1 MEINQEE
8 YDEKE
13 LTKPCIYDMIKKPE
27 QILYDSLNIL
37 MFSKNPI
44 VIQKLLTKINIYNSI
59 SHLYGD
65 ILEFGVYKGATLAL
79 WLQLKKLYEPN
90 SNTKIIGFDFF
101 NSNDTLNSLN
111 GDNKI
116 LMNQVLSRA
125 NENELDMINIQQK
138 CDSIIDNSTILIKGD
153 ATKTSKEFNDRN
165 PGARIKLLYLDMDVA
180 EPTYNVLNNLWDKI
194 VVGGKIVFDEYGF
207 HKWDESN
214 GADNFF
220 KKIPGKYT
228 LTCTNVC
235 GPTLI
240 ATKI

>member
-1 MEINQEE
+1 MEITTEPNIEQKNEIS
-8 YDEKE
+8 
-13 LTKPCIYDMIKKPE
+13 IYDMVKKPD

-37 MFSKNPI
+37 MFSKNPL

-59 SHLYGD
+59 KDLYGD

-79 WLQLKKLYEPN
+79 WCQLKKLYEPN

-101 NSNDTLNSLN
+101 NSDDTLKSLN
-111 GDNKI
+111 GENKI

-125 NENELDMINIQQK
+125 NKSELDMNNIKEK
-138 CDSIIDNSTILIKGD
+138 CDFIIDNSIILIKGD
-153 ATKTSKEFNDRN
+153 ASKTSKEFNDKN

-194 VVGGKIVFDEYGF
+194 VVGGKVVFDEYGF
-207 HKWDESN
+207 HKWDEST
-214 GADNFF
+214 GADKFL

-228 LTCTNVC
+228 LSCTNVC

-240 ATKI
+240 ATKIE